1 MFFVISASNKTKNT
15 CSDGFTLKRFIL
27 KFNVDVKFNQRF
39 LVCPLEWQISIHLS
53 PFFLESGICRNF
65 KEIVLRIYVGNLS
78 WTADENEL
86 RDAFAAHG
94 EVTSVQVITDRET
107 GRSRGF
113 AFVEMANDAEAK
125 EAISAVDNKEI
136 AGRQVKVNEAKPR
149 NEKPRY

>member
-1 MFFVISASNKTKNT
+1 MK
-15 CSDGFTLKRFIL
+15 
-27 KFNVDVKFNQRF
+27 
-39 LVCPLEWQISIHLS
+39 
-53 PFFLESGICRNF
+53 
-65 KEIVLRIYVGNLS
+65 IYVGNLS

-94 EVTSVQVITDRET
+94 EVTSLQVITDRET

-125 EAISAVDNKEI
+125 NAISAVNNKEI
-136 AGRQVKVNEAKPR
+136 DGRQLKVNEAKPR